1 MSRAAAAVSL
11 VLASLPAAGPVAPT
25 IAPANEGRAYVVVTH
40 ADVGFDGRLTFA
52 LSSMRLVSRMAGT
65 PGLIAQRQ
73 GIRRLGAEVWTATA
87 WESPEAMKDFVRSA
101 AHAAAMRESAFA
113 ITRMTTH
120 HLDCERD
127 RATLEW
133 RDVRGLAVGR
143 VPEGC
148 VVRKP
153 TNHAPA

>member
-1 MSRAAAAVSL
+1 MSL
-11 VLASLPAAGPVAPT
+11 VLASLPAAGQAAPIT
-25 IAPANEGRAYVVVTH
+25 APSTEGRAYVVVTR

-73 GIRRLGAEVWTATA
+73 GFRRLGAEVWTATA

-101 AHAAAMRESAFA
+101 AHAEAMREAAFA

-120 HLDCERD
+120 HLDCDRD

-133 RDVRGLAVGR
+133 REVRGLAEGR

-148 VVRKP
+148 VLRPSERSEVR
-153 TNHAPA
+153 